1 MCKKIEFIIFYLLQ
15 DEEMSV
21 KFSAFSSGKNRVWSI
36 KSQGILFFT
45 EDGHPDNKTI
55 IVL

>member
-1 MCKKIEFIIFYLLQ
+1 MCKKIEFIIYLLQ

-21 KFSAFSSGKNRVWSI
+21 KFSAFWSGKNRIWSI